1 MTAQSLYSTIK
12 TMINKPKTHCFGIDC
27 NVFYSS
33 SV

>member
-1 MTAQSLYSTIK
+1 
-12 TMINKPKTHCFGIDC
+12 MIIEPKTHCFGIDC

>member
-1 MTAQSLYSTIK
+1 MIK
-12 TMINKPKTHCFGIDC
+12 TMINKPNTHCFGIDW